1 MVSSG
6 RGLKSPALLTK
17 HPIFYFFWTANQLSY
32 RSFGKVYKGLFFNRV
47 MVRKHEIKI
56 LKENEQKIEEYL
68 EFKKTSVSDQR
79 TFIRYR
85 FFLKVLLSKINK
97 PTADIQEPDIIGA
110 INKLSKSYKV
120 GSMNDVKILM
130 KSFLY
135 WRYDDLKTRFR
146 NLDKIC
152 TQLRKERTYA
162 PDQMLS
168 KEDIEKLVKEE
179 KEPRWKAFFLLL
191 FYGGFRPSEVCN
203 LEWKNI
209 IWDENG
215 AFIKV
220 YVKKNGKS
228 FEKYIPEDVCFYLE
242 KLKNNNSKYV
252 FPTKRTKMKVIR
264 KQGVAVP
271 VGDVPMTR
279 SGVYQ
284 HLLPLAKKVLNR
296 HINPYILR
304 HSIATILY
312 NRDDL
317 KDDDVAKQMG
327 HSKNMK
333 ETYNNLSMDKIRE
346 RMKKIYI
353 EAEDLPEEKKHELEQ
368 KIERQEKD
376 LTQMKKHIQEA
387 LRQLA
392 YLVMHPETADKN
404 LTKGKMKEQIEQ
416 EMDKLYKGIVA

>member
-1 MVSSG
+1 MVE
-6 RGLKSPALLTK
+6 KQK
-17 HPIFYFFWTANQLSY
+17 I
-32 RSFGKVYKGLFFNRV
+32 KV
-47 MVRKHEIKI
+47 
-56 LKENEQKIEEYL
+56 LKENEQKIEDYL
-68 EFKKTSVSDQR
+68 EFKKTSVSDPR

-97 PTADIQEPDIIGA
+97 PTEDIQEQDIIGA
-110 INKLSKSYKV
+110 INKLSKDYKV

-135 WRYDDLKTRFR
+135 WRYDDIKTRFR

-152 TQLRKERTYA
+152 TQLRKERTYS

-179 KEPRWKAFFLLL
+179 KEPRWKAFFLLF

-209 IWDENG
+209 IWDEHG

-284 HLLPLAKKVLNR
+284 HLLPLAKKVLNK

-327 HSKNMK
+327 HSTKMK

-353 EAEDLPEEKKHELEQ
+353 EAEDLPPEKKVEYENRIKWLEEEM
-368 KIERQEKD
+368 KNFKEAFMRVASEK
-376 LTQMKKHIQEA
+376 H
-387 LRQLA
+387 
-392 YLVMHPETADKN
+392 N
-404 LTKGKMKEQIEQ
+404 LIARNKTLLQSEE
-416 EMDKLYKGIVA
+416 